1 MHDKL
6 MKMMKAKKM
15 KGADMSDTE
24 KDAKMSVL
32 KDLQK
37 MAAEAMSGRLHGL
50 KKVTVA
56 GDSPEAIEEGLDH
69 AKSMLEG
76 DEMEHEEHEAKESPE
91 HEMMEDL
98 HDGDM
103 GEEESEDESEDD
115 LDAKIQKL
123 MELKKKKG
131 MK

>member
-1 MHDKL
+1 MHEKL
-6 MKMMKAKKM
+6 MKMMQSKKR
-15 KGADMSDTE
+15 KGEDMSSTE

-37 MAAEAMSGRLHGL
+37 MASEAMSGRLHGL

-56 GDSPEAIEEGLDH
+56 GDSPEALEEGLEH
-69 AKSMLEG
+69 AQEMVEG
-76 DEMEHEEHEAKESPE
+76 EQMEKEEHEAKESPE

-98 HDGDM
+98 GDSEM
-103 GEEESEDESEDD
+103 MEESEDEESEDD
-115 LDAKIQKL
+115 LDAKIAKL